1 MISRDAAVIRHL
13 VTTSIFGSFCGM
25 TLIGWLMWFDVAG
38 IGTMFS
44 ASQHGL
50 MMNLSLSGIMMKGGL
65 IGFVLGLAT
74 IGKPKNERQPR
85 TNLTPVTLANP
96 G

>member
-1 MISRDAAVIRHL
+1 MISRDKVVIQHL
-13 VTTSIFGSFCGM
+13 VTTSTLGSFFGM
-25 TLIGWLMWFDVAG
+25 ALIGWLIWFDVGG
-38 IGTMFS
+38 IGTMVS

-50 MMNLSLSGIMMKGGL
+50 LMNLSLAGIMMKGGL
-65 IGFVLGLAT
+65 IGFVLGLVT

-85 TNLTPVTLANP
+85 TDLTPVTQANP

>member
-1 MISRDAAVIRHL
+1 MISRDKGVMRHL

-50 MMNLSLSGIMMKGGL
+50 MMNLSLAGIMMKGGL

-74 IGKPKNERQPR
+74 TGKPKNERQPR
-85 TNLTPVTLANP
+85 AGLTPATQAIP
-96 G
+96 S

>member
-1 MISRDAAVIRHL
+1 MICRDKAVLRHL

-25 TLIGWLMWFDVAG
+25 ALIGWLMWFDVAG

-50 MMNLSLSGIMMKGGL
+50 TMNLSLAGIMMKGGL

-74 IGKPKNERQPR
+74 TGKPRNERQPR
-85 TNLTPVTLANP
+85 AGLTPATQAMP
-96 G
+96 S